1 MGMMPN
7 AMGVVGNRRS
17 TEDFEFGD
25 VLGEGSYSTVSG
37 LLFSRSLSQDC
48 VNETDHLHACTA
60 AIEFAHR

>member
-37 LLFSRSLSQDC
+37 LLFSWSPSQDC
-48 VNETDHLHACTA
+48 VNKD
-60 AIEFAHR
+60 

>member
-1 MGMMPN
+1 MGTMPN

-37 LLFSRSLSQDC
+37 LLQRDHPLRTCVTKTDDC
-48 VNETDHLHACTA
+48 GCVRMASSS
-60 AIEFAHR
+60 HR